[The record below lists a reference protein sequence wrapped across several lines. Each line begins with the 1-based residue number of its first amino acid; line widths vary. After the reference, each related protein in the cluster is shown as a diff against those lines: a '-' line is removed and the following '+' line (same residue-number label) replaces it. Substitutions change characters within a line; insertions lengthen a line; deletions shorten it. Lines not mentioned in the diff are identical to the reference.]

1 MFSSILSNL
10 TRSVKDPIR
19 VGRGV
24 GSGKGRTAGRGHKG
38 HKARSG
44 CSGIRGFEGG
54 QTPIFRRLPKRGFVK
69 HDKSH
74 CEIGLSKVIFF
85 ANHGLFSSQDISIS
99 VLILSGIVPSYSKS
113 VKLIN
118 DSFDP
123 SLELSFI
130 KSFHSSITFSS
141 SVLNYL
147 VKNNVVLNNI
157 DKNN

>member
-1 MFSSILSNL
+1 MFSSILSNF
-10 TRSVKDPIR
+10 TRCVKDPIR

-74 CEIGLSKVIFF
+74 YEIGLSKLIFF
-85 ANHGLFSSQDISIS
+85 ANNGLFSAQDVSVD
-99 VLILSGIVPSYSKS
+99 VLILSGIIPAYCKS
-113 VKLIN
+113 VKIIN
-118 DSFDP
+118 DGFDSSVAFSSLRSFG
-123 SLELSFI
+123 
-130 KSFHSSITFSS
+130 HHITFSS

-147 VKNNVVLNNI
+147 VKNDIVLNSI
-157 DKNN
+157 DKNC